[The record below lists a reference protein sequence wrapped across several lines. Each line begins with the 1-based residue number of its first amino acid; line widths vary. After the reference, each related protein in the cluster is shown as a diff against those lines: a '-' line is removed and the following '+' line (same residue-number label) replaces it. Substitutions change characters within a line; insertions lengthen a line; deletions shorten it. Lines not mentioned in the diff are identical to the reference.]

1 MHRVDFLMNGHRMTS
16 QSLLSGQFLRITLLL
31 LLLPLNLS
39 AQKFYEDD
47 PITKV
52 PPPMN
57 VENVLSRKLSDYYDF
72 FYNTLS
78 QPGERHTKTKLI
90 PAQAVNTL
98 GEAPDSSWYTN
109 RHYQNPMTTEELVRG
124 PGDENAPSLEGPWRV
139 VAAKAEGITP
149 GFTILD
155 SQGRIYI
162 LKFDPLNYPEI
173 ATAADVI
180 SSKFFYALGYH
191 VPENYLVF
199 FNREQLVLDD
209 DVLLRDPVGDERE
222 MEERDVTEILLKVP
236 HDEEGKYRGVASLIL
251 SGRPVGPFRY
261 HGTRKDDPNDIVPH
275 EHRRDLRGLSVF
287 CAWLGHDDSRSIN
300 TLDMLVRENGLSY
313 VEHHLIDFGSTLGSA
328 SNGPNTPRSG
338 HEYVFA
344 WKPAAIQFFTFGLV
358 VPRWARAKFPDLP
371 SVGRFESET
380 FDAAG
385 WVAEYPNPA
394 FVNRL
399 PDDAFW
405 AAKQV
410 MAFSDS
416 QIRAIV
422 KTGQYSNPEAEEW
435 IVDRLIERRDK
446 IGKAFLAKI
455 LPLDRFAVTEGQLV
469 FEDLAVKH
477 RLVPSRDY
485 VVRWSRFDNDLDR
498 NAAIDTEAKT
508 SIVGKTSFRLPS
520 RLLESADGEYFAVDI
535 QGVVDPQKRI
545 TVYLRKR
552 PDRVEVV
559 GIDRAW

>member
-1 MHRVDFLMNGHRMTS
+1 M
-16 QSLLSGQFLRITLLL
+16 

-78 QPGERHTKTKLI
+78 HPGERHTKTKLI

-98 GEAPDSSWYTN
+98 GEVPDSSWYTN
-109 RHYQNPMTTEELVRG
+109 RHYHHPMTVEELVRG
-124 PGDENAPSLEGPWRV
+124 PGDENAPSMEGRWRV

-155 SQGRIYI
+155 SRGLRYI
-162 LKFDPLNYPEI
+162 LKFDPLDYPEI
-173 ATAADVI
+173 ATAADMI
-180 SSKFFYALGYH
+180 ASKFFYALGYP

-199 FNREQLVLDD
+199 FNREQLVLGEG
-209 DVLLRDPVGDERE
+209 VLLRDPVGNERE
-222 MEERDVTEILLKVP
+222 MTERDVTEILLKVP
-236 HDEEGKYRGVASLIL
+236 RNEAGEYRGVASFYLE
-251 SGRPVGPFRY
+251 GTPVGPFRY

-300 TLDMLVRENGLSY
+300 TLDMLVRENG
-313 VEHHLIDFGSTLGSA
+313 VFFVKHHLIDFGSTLGSA

-338 HEYVFA
+338 HEYMFA
-344 WKPAAIQFFTFGLV
+344 WKPAAIQFFTFGLI

-371 SVGRFESET
+371 SVGRFESEK
-380 FDAAG
+380 FDAEG
-385 WVAEYPNPA
+385 WVPEYPNPA
-394 FVNRL
+394 FSNRL

-410 MAFSDS
+410 MAFTDP

-422 KTGQYSNPEAEEW
+422 KTGQYSNPEAEKW
-435 IVDRLIERRDK
+435 IADRLIERRDK
-446 IGKAFLAKI
+446 IGKAFLAKM
-455 LPLDRFAVTEGQLV
+455 LPLDRFAVQEDQIV
-469 FEDLAVKH
+469 FENLAVKH
-477 RLVPSRDY
+477 RLAPARDY
-485 VVRWSRFDNDLDR
+485 VVQWSRFN
-498 NAAIDTEAKT
+498 NDTEKKSPLPGET
-508 SIVGKTSFRLPS
+508 TFRLPS
-520 RLLESADGEYFAVDI
+520 QLLESAAGEYFAADI
-535 QGVVDPQKRI
+535 HGGDPKKTI
-545 TVYLRKR
+545 TVYLRKKPGKR

-559 GIDRAW
+559 GMDRTW